1 MTVSEVRR
9 ELTDRFRSS
18 GVESPEVNAE
28 WLLASLL
35 NCSRTELAL
44 RLDETIPDS
53 QLEHLNTQAARRAKR
68 EPLQHILGTACF
80 CGLEFQVT
88 PAVLVPRPET
98 EELIE
103 LAFEA
108 AKTMPCP
115 VIYDFGTGSGCI
127 AVTLAKR
134 LAKAKV
140 IASDISDEALRLAKA
155 NAEQHEVI
163 KRVEFRQ
170 ADGSAL
176 AAVEQVQLIVSN
188 PPYIPTSEIAALE
201 PEVRDYDP
209 RLALDGGRDG
219 LEFYRMLARLGQVA
233 LTPGGSLIAEF
244 GDGQEDEIESI
255 FRKSTWPSVRFA
267 EDFCGK
273 PRIVIAS
280 TGQ

>member
-1 MTVSEVRR
+1 MTVSESRR

-35 NCSRTELAL
+35 NCSRTELPL
-44 RLDETIPDS
+44 RLDETIPDP
-53 QLEHLNTQAARRAKR
+53 QLEHLNSQAARRAKR

-80 CGLEFQVT
+80 CGLKFQVT

-170 ADGSAL
+170 ADGSASPGVREHRGGGTSSAPCWRRCGL
-176 AAVEQVQLIVSN
+176 GTPWSAWWWAPTRAAARSYT
-188 PPYIPTSEIAALE
+188 PSRARWRRRGRAPS
-201 PEVRDYDP
+201 
-209 RLALDGGRDG
+209 GGRW
-219 LEFYRMLARLGQVA
+219 ARG
-233 LTPGGSLIAEF
+233 
-244 GDGQEDEIESI
+244 
-255 FRKSTWPSVRFA
+255 
-267 EDFCGK
+267 
-273 PRIVIAS
+273 AS
-280 TGQ
+280 TRR

>member
-1 MTVSEVRR
+1 MTPV
-9 ELTDRFRSS
+9 
-18 GVESPEVNAE
+18 
-28 WLLASLL
+28 
-35 NCSRTELAL
+35 
-44 RLDETIPDS
+44 
-53 QLEHLNTQAARRAKR
+53 
-68 EPLQHILGTACF
+68 
-80 CGLEFQVT
+80 
-88 PAVLVPRPET
+88 VLVPRPET

-134 LAKAKV
+134 LTKAKV
-140 IASDISDEALRLAKA
+140 IASDISDEAIRLAKA

-170 ADGSAL
+170 ANGSAL
-176 AAVEQVQLIVSN
+176 AAIEQVQLIVSN
-188 PPYIPTSEIAALE
+188 PPYIPTSEIEVLE

-244 GDGQEDEIESI
+244 GDRQEDEIESI
-255 FRKSTWPSVRFA
+255 FRKATWPNIRFA
-267 EDFCGK
+267 KDLCGK

>member
-1 MTVSEVRR
+1 MTVSESRR

-35 NCSRTELAL
+35 NCSRTELPL
-44 RLDETIPDS
+44 RLDESIPDP
-53 QLEHLNTQAARRAKR
+53 QLEHLNSQAARRAKR

-80 CGLEFQVT
+80 CGLKFQVT

-188 PPYIPTSEIAALE
+188 PPYIPTSEIATLE

-244 GDGQEDEIESI
+244 GDGQKDEIESI
-255 FRKSTWPSVRFA
+255 FRKATWPDIRFA
-267 EDFCGK
+267 KDLFGK

>member
-170 ADGSAL
+170 ADSSAL
-176 AAVEQVQLIVSN
+176 AAGEQVQLIVSN

-255 FRKSTWPSVRFA
+255 FRKATWPSVRFA
-267 EDFCGK
+267 EDLCGK

-280 TGQ
+280 AGQ

>member
-18 GVESPEVNAE
+18 GVESPELNAE

-35 NCSRTELAL
+35 NCSRTELLL

-53 QLEHLNTQAARRAKR
+53 QLEHLNSQAARRAKR

-170 ADGSAL
+170 ADSSAL
-176 AAVEQVQLIVSN
+176 AAGEQVQLIVSN
-188 PPYIPTSEIAALE
+188 PPYIPTSEIEELE

-244 GDGQEDEIESI
+244 GDGQEHEIESI
-255 FRKSTWPSVRFA
+255 FRKATWPSVRFA
-267 EDFCGK
+267 EDLCGK

-280 TGQ
+280 AGQ

>member
-18 GVESPEVNAE
+18 GVESPELNAE

-35 NCSRTELAL
+35 NCSRTELLL

-53 QLEHLNTQAARRAKR
+53 QLEHLNSQAARRAKR

-170 ADGSAL
+170 ADSSAL
-176 AAVEQVQLIVSN
+176 AAGEQVQLIVSN
-188 PPYIPTSEIAALE
+188 PPYIPTSEIEELE

-255 FRKSTWPSVRFA
+255 FRKATWPSVRFA
-267 EDFCGK
+267 EDLCGK

-280 TGQ
+280 ARQ

>member
-18 GVESPEVNAE
+18 GVESPELNAE

-53 QLEHLNTQAARRAKR
+53 QLEHLNSQAARRAKR

-134 LAKAKV
+134 LAKGKV
-140 IASDISDEALRLAKA
+140 IASDISDEAIRLAKA

-170 ADGSAL
+170 ADSSAL
-176 AAVEQVQLIVSN
+176 AAGEQVQLIVSN
-188 PPYIPTSEIAALE
+188 PPYIPTSEISALE

>member
-1 MTVSEVRR
+1 MTVSEARR
-9 ELTDRFRSS
+9 ELTDLFRSS

-28 WLLASLL
+28 WLLSSLL
-35 NCSRTELAL
+35 NCSRVELPL
-44 RLDETIPDS
+44 RLDETIPDP
-53 QLEHLNTQAARRAKR
+53 QLEHLNSQAARRAKR
-68 EPLQHILGTACF
+68 EPLQHILGTAFF

-98 EELIE
+98 EQLVD
-103 LAFEA
+103 LACKMAE
-108 AKTMPCP
+108 TIPCP

-163 KRVEFRQ
+163 KRVEFRR
-170 ADGSAL
+170 ADSSAL
-176 AAVEQVQLIVSN
+176 AAGEQVQLIVSN
-188 PPYIPTSEIAALE
+188 PPYIPTSEIAVLE

-219 LEFYRMLARLGQVA
+219 LEFYRMLARLGQMA

>member
-1 MTVSEVRR
+1 MTVSESRR

-35 NCSRTELAL
+35 NCSRTELPL
-44 RLDETIPDS
+44 RLDESIPDP
-53 QLEHLNTQAARRAKR
+53 QLEHLNSQAARRAKR

-80 CGLEFQVT
+80 CGLKFQVT

-170 ADGSAL
+170 ADSSAL
-176 AAVEQVQLIVSN
+176 AAGEQVQLIVSN

-255 FRKSTWPSVRFA
+255 FRKATWPRVRFA
-267 EDFCGK
+267 EDLCGK

-280 TGQ
+280 AGQ

>member
-35 NCSRTELAL
+35 NCSRTELPL
-44 RLDETIPDS
+44 RLDESIPDP
-53 QLEHLNTQAARRAKR
+53 QLEHLNSQAARRAKR

-108 AKTMPCP
+108 AKTMPYP

-163 KRVEFRQ
+163 KRVELRQ

-219 LEFYRMLARLGQVA
+219 LEFFRILARLGQVA

>member
-163 KRVEFRQ
+163 KRVEFRR
-170 ADGSAL
+170 ADSSAL
-176 AAVEQVQLIVSN
+176 AAGEQVQLIVSN
-188 PPYIPTSEIAALE
+188 PPYIPTSEISALE

>member
-1 MTVSEVRR
+1 MTVSEARR
-9 ELTDRFRSS
+9 ELIDRFRSS

-35 NCSRTELAL
+35 NCSRTELPL
-44 RLDETIPDS
+44 RLDETIPDP
-53 QLEHLNTQAARRAKR
+53 QLEHLNSQAARRAKR
-68 EPLQHILGTACF
+68 EPLQHILGTVCF

-98 EELIE
+98 EELTE

-108 AKTMPCP
+108 AKTMHCP

-134 LAKAKV
+134 LTKAKV

-163 KRVEFRQ
+163 NRVEFRQ

-176 AAVEQVQLIVSN
+176 AAIEQVQLIVSN
-188 PPYIPTSEIAALE
+188 PPYIPTSEIAVLE

-255 FRKSTWPSVRFA
+255 FRMATWPNIRFA
-267 EDFCGK
+267 KDLSGK

>member
-170 ADGSAL
+170 ADSSAL
-176 AAVEQVQLIVSN
+176 AAGEQVQLIVSN
-188 PPYIPTSEIAALE
+188 PPYIPTSEISALE

>member
-1 MTVSEVRR
+1 MTVSESRR

-35 NCSRTELAL
+35 NCSRTELPL
-44 RLDETIPDS
+44 RLDESIPDP
-53 QLEHLNTQAARRAKR
+53 QLEHLNSQAARRAKR

-80 CGLEFQVT
+80 CGLKFQVT

-244 GDGQEDEIESI
+244 GDRQEDEIESI
-255 FRKSTWPSVRFA
+255 FRKATWPDIRFA
-267 EDFCGK
+267 KDLCGK

>member
-1 MTVSEVRR
+1 MTVSEARR
-9 ELTDRFRSS
+9 ELIDRFRSS

-35 NCSRTELAL
+35 NCSRTELPL
-44 RLDETIPDS
+44 RLDETIPDP
-53 QLEHLNTQAARRAKR
+53 QLEHLNSQAARRAKR
-68 EPLQHILGTACF
+68 EPLQHILGTVCF

-134 LAKAKV
+134 LTKAKV
-140 IASDISDEALRLAKA
+140 IASDISDEAISLAKA

-176 AAVEQVQLIVSN
+176 AAIEQVQLIVSN
-188 PPYIPTSEIAALE
+188 PPYIPTSEIAVLE

-219 LEFYRMLARLGQVA
+219 LEFYRMLAQLGQVA

-255 FRKSTWPSVRFA
+255 FRKATWPNIRFTK
-267 EDFCGK
+267 DLCGK

>member
-1 MTVSEVRR
+1 MTVSEARR

-35 NCSRTELAL
+35 NCSRTELPL

-53 QLEHLNTQAARRAKR
+53 QLEHLNSQAARRAKR

-176 AAVEQVQLIVSN
+176 AAGEQVQLIVSN
-188 PPYIPTSEIAALE
+188 PPYIPTSEISALE

-255 FRKSTWPSVRFA
+255 FRKATWPSVRFA
-267 EDFCGK
+267 EDLCGK

-280 TGQ
+280 AGQ

>member
-18 GVESPEVNAE
+18 GVESPELNAE

-35 NCSRTELAL
+35 NCSRTELLL

-53 QLEHLNTQAARRAKR
+53 QLEHLNSQAARRAKR

-170 ADGSAL
+170 ADSSAL
-176 AAVEQVQLIVSN
+176 AAGEQVQLIVSN
-188 PPYIPTSEIAALE
+188 PPYIPTSEIEELE

-255 FRKSTWPSVRFA
+255 FRKATWPSVRFA
-267 EDFCGK
+267 EDLCGK

-280 TGQ
+280 AGQ

>member
-1 MTVSEVRR
+1 MTVSEARR

-35 NCSRTELAL
+35 NCSRTELPL

-53 QLEHLNTQAARRAKR
+53 QLEHLNSQAARRAKR

-127 AVTLAKR
+127 AVTLARR

-188 PPYIPTSEIAALE
+188 PPYIPTSEIEELE

-267 EDFCGK
+267 EDLCGK

-280 TGQ
+280 AGQ

>member
-1 MTVSEVRR
+1 MAWC
-9 ELTDRFRSS
+9 RSS

-35 NCSRTELAL
+35 NCSRTDLPL
-44 RLDETIPDS
+44 RLDETIPDP
-53 QLEHLNTQAARRAKR
+53 QLEHLNSQAARRAKR

-255 FRKSTWPSVRFA
+255 LREAAWPSVRFA
-267 EDFCGK
+267 EDLCGK

>member
-35 NCSRTELAL
+35 NCSRTELLL

-53 QLEHLNTQAARRAKR
+53 QLEHLNSQAARRAKR

-163 KRVEFRQ
+163 KRVEFRR
-170 ADGSAL
+170 ADSSAL
-176 AAVEQVQLIVSN
+176 AAGEQVQLIVSN
-188 PPYIPTSEIAALE
+188 PPYIPTSEISALE